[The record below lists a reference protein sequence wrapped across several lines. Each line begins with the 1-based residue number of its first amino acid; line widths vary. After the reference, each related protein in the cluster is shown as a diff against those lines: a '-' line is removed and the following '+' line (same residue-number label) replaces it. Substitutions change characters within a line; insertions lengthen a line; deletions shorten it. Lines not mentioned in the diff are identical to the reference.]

1 MLWEA
6 LPTALVAAFSPWT
19 LLIVAELLS
28 RERPTRPALVFLAA
42 AAFTTLAIG
51 FAVVLAL
58 GGSGID
64 NGRKHRTV
72 PPALDV
78 ALGLLILAGA
88 VFVARRPVREPKQA
102 RRREA
107 GLLAVIFL
115 GLVVGSPSPLYLAS
129 LHSIAKGDPSTVS
142 ATVDVLLI
150 AVVVL
155 LLAEVPIV
163 MFLLA
168 PERSTRILE
177 AVNGWLSRH
186 GRVIGVTAAGAVG
199 CYFVV
204 TGVVHLV

>member
-1 MLWEA
+1 MLWQA
-6 LPTALVAAFSPWT
+6 VPTALVAAFSPWT

-28 RERPTRPALVFLAA
+28 RERPVRLALVFLAA
-42 AAFTTLAIG
+42 AAVTTLAIG

-64 NGRKHRTV
+64 NSRKHRTV

-78 ALGLLILAGA
+78 AVGLLILAGA
-88 VFVARRPVREPKQA
+88 LFVARRPARESTKA

-107 GLLAVIFL
+107 GLIAVILL

-142 ATVDVLLI
+142 ATVDVLVI
-150 AVVVL
+150 AALVL
-155 LLAEVPIV
+155 LLAEIPIV
-163 MFLLA
+163 MYLLA
-168 PERSTRILE
+168 PERCTRILE
-177 AVNGWLSRH
+177 ASNAWLSRH
-186 GRVIGVTAAGAVG
+186 GRVIAITAAGAVG

-204 TGVVHLV
+204 NGVVHLV

>member
-6 LPTALVAAFSPWT
+6 LPTALVAGFSPWT
-19 LLIVAELLS
+19 LLIVAELLN
-28 RERPTRPALVFLAA
+28 RERPTRLALVFLAA
-42 AAFTTLAIG
+42 AGVTTLAIG
-51 FAVVLAL
+51 FAVVLAV

-78 ALGLLILAGA
+78 ALGVLVLAA
-88 VFVARRPVREPKQA
+88 AFFVARRPPREPKRA

-107 GLLAVIFL
+107 GLLAVIVL
-115 GLVVGSPSPLYLAS
+115 GLLVGSPSPLYLTS
-129 LHSIAKGDPSTVS
+129 LHSVAKGDPSTVG
-142 ATVDVLLI
+142 ATVDVLVI
-150 AVVVL
+150 AALVL
-155 LLAEVPIV
+155 LMAEVPIV

-168 PERSTRILE
+168 PERSTRVLE
-177 AVNGWLSRH
+177 AVNAWLSRH

-204 TGVVHLV
+204 TGAVHLA